1 MTKNTMKEIIIV
13 VLLCLAIILIFG
25 VILYDYVPAHKE
37 IPAEIAY
44 STPKDVA
51 DELKSA
57 DGVDE
62 DKVILTYKI
71 DSTDLTNY
79 QRVHDYKPGKTNP
92 FSTYK
97 TENVEN
103 TTTNANDT
111 TQNSSRQT
119 ITVDTTNNSATVNNN
134 TSNTTTT
141 NNTYSTPSNSGTSS
155 STSPVSIITNGNKST
170 SGTTSTT
177 NTTSAS
183 TTNTTSTPTT
193 TTTNS
198 TTDQVTVNPGNYT
211 QKKGLK

>member
-1 MTKNTMKEIIIV
+1 MTKNAMKEIV
-13 VLLCLAIILIFG
+13 LVLLLCLAIILIFG
-25 VILYDYVPAHKE
+25 VLLYDYVPAHKE

-79 QRVHDYKPGKTNP
+79 QRVRDYKPGKTNP

-97 TENVEN
+97 TEIVEN
-103 TTTNANDT
+103 NTTNGNNT
-111 TQNSSRQT
+111 TQNSSGQT
-119 ITVDTTNNSATVNNN
+119 ITINTDNNSATVNNN
-134 TSNTTTT
+134 N
-141 NNTYSTPSNSGTSS
+141 NNTDNNGTSTPNSSGTSS
-155 STSPVSIITNGNKST
+155 STSSVSIITNGTK
-170 SGTTSTT
+170 TTSVNNNTT
-177 NTTSAS
+177 NTSNVG

-193 TTTNS
+193 TNTT
-198 TTDQVTVNPGNYT
+198 TEQLTVNPGNYT